1 LSSNNI
7 SLIICGKNQYL
18 LSRELKELRSPAQ
31 SIVGYTE
38 LMLTDPEYKQVDK
51 KEGFLEAIYRNSLR
65 LSSLTNE
72 LLDVSRIENQTIQLD
87 KQKFKLNDVISF
99 VINDVQKQRHR
110 LTIGT
115 EFRRSAKI
123 TYSNLLEKEEQSNDD
138 ANSNDVFVEADNE
151 RITQVLINLLDNALK
166 STKENDI
173 ISIIVQ
179 IQEDGRRNPKV
190 IINIKDS
197 GMGIDP
203 MILPHLFEKFSTKP
217 SSGSRIRGTGLGL
230 YICKWIIEAHGG
242 RIWAYNNNIQD
253 EGATV
258 SFSLPILR

>member
-1 LSSNNI
+1 
-7 SLIICGKNQYL
+7 
-18 LSRELKELRSPAQ
+18 
-31 SIVGYTE
+31 
-38 LMLTDPEYKQVDK
+38 M
-51 KEGFLEAIYRNSLR
+51 
-65 LSSLTNE
+65 
-72 LLDVSRIENQTIQLD
+72 
-87 KQKFKLNDVISF
+87 
-99 VINDVQKQRHR
+99 
-110 LTIGT
+110 
-115 EFRRSAKI
+115 
-123 TYSNLLEKEEQSNDD
+123 
-138 ANSNDVFVEADNE
+138 
-151 RITQVLINLLDNALK
+151 LDNALK

-179 IQEDGRRNPKV
+179 IQEDGRRNPEV

-217 SSGSRIRGTGLGL
+217 SPGSRIRGTGLGL
-230 YICKWIIEAHGG
+230 YICKWIIEVHGG

>member
-1 LSSNNI
+1 LTHSQSHIIYSNVK
-7 SLIICGKNQYL
+7 SIIEQQQYL
-18 LSRELKELRSPAQ
+18 FNNLWEK
-31 SIVGYTE
+31 SI
-38 LMLTDPEYKQVDK
+38 
-51 KEGFLEAIYRNSLR
+51 
-65 LSSLTNE
+65 
-72 LLDVSRIENQTIQLD
+72 
-87 KQKFKLNDVISF
+87 KFKLNDVISF

-115 EFRRSAKI
+115 EFRRGAKI

-138 ANSNDVFVEADNE
+138 ANSNDVFLEADKE

-179 IQEDGRRNPKV
+179 IQEDGRRNPEV

-203 MILPHLFEKFSTKP
+203 MI
-217 SSGSRIRGTGLGL
+217 
-230 YICKWIIEAHGG
+230 
-242 RIWAYNNNIQD
+242 
-253 EGATV
+253 
-258 SFSLPILR
+258 